1 MLNLSTLQY
10 IVPIK
15 RRIITQFNRIRLRKR
30 KKKPE
35 CDVRIK
41 KRPAASHN
49 AAGLGVPIGL
59 QLIN

>member
-41 KRPAASHN
+41 KRPAHLTTQRGSVY
-49 AAGLGVPIGL
+49 L
-59 QLIN
+59 